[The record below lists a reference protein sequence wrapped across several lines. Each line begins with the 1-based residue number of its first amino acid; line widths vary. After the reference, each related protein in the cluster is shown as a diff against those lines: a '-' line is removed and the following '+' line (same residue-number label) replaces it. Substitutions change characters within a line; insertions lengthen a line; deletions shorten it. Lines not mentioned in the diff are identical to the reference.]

1 MKVLKYYSFSMPLE
15 MFLELRQ
22 IGHEMDYPIA
32 GLIRNSLSHVLKDKK
47 RRLEVLRGEYQE
59 E

>member
-1 MKVLKYYSFSMPLE
+1 MPLE

-22 IGHEMDYPIA
+22 LGHEMDYPIA